1 MENKNWREVAEIV
14 GIVSIIAGLILVA
27 WEVRQANNIATT
39 QVVMDLAAQANEF
52 NSSAFAN
59 SDVADLLTVISDPE
73 GVDISE
79 TQKSMM
85 ASVAQHFANI
95 FWAAQ
100 RAYDNG
106 VLGDDD
112 ILMYQLSLE
121 WHLENLPG
129 LRPAYLT
136 LYDNTPWLREMY
148 VFQPLVELA
157 CGSKRP
163 CGDLTAGK

>member
-1 MENKNWREVAEIV
+1 MKNMTWKDWAEFIGILTIVA
-14 GIVSIIAGLILVA
+14 SLIMVA
-27 WEVRQANNIATT
+27 WEINQANKIAKAQT
-39 QVVMDLAAQANEF
+39 VLDLSAQANEF
-52 NSSAFAN
+52 NSAAFAN
-59 SDVADLLTVISDPE
+59 PDVANLLAVISDPE

-79 TQKSMM
+79 IQESMI
-85 ASVAQHFANI
+85 ASVAQHFVNL

-112 ILMYQLSLE
+112 IHMYQSSVA

-136 LYDNTPWLREMY
+136 IYDNTPWVREMY
-148 VFQPLVELA
+148 VFEPLARLA
-157 CGSKRP
+157 AEDR
-163 CGDLTAGK
+163 